1 MKSGI
6 VGPNCCGSY
15 AFPQK
20 FCSFGSGLAK
30 LLLVKEHLFPPYK
43 MFKKIIKYTFRV
55 VLCGLVLLIV
65 LPFLLYIPGIQN
77 FIRRQAESYV
87 ARNTEMRLSVRQIRL
102 SFPLRLVVD
111 DVMVSTPVLDTM
123 AYCTRLEADV
133 ALWPLLRGEVVV
145 HRFGFD
151 GTTVNYADSLAQ
163 FGLYAR
169 VGHFSL
175 AADRIDLKGSVA
187 DISGIE
193 LEKGTVRLSI
203 GEARRIPRRRL
214 KESRLPGKY
223 G

>member
-111 DVMVSTPVLDTM
+111 DVMVPTPALDTM
-123 AYCTRLEADV
+123 AYCTL
-133 ALWPLLRGEVVV
+133 
-145 HRFGFD
+145 F
-151 GTTVNYADSLAQ
+151 
-163 FGLYAR
+163 
-169 VGHFSL
+169 
-175 AADRIDLKGSVA
+175 
-187 DISGIE
+187 
-193 LEKGTVRLSI
+193 
-203 GEARRIPRRRL
+203 
-214 KESRLPGKY
+214 
-223 G
+223 

>member
-6 VGPNCCGSY
+6 VGPNCRGSY

-65 LPFLLYIPGIQN
+65 LPFLFYIPGIQN

-133 ALWPLLRGEVVV
+133 ALWPLLRGRSRRTSFRVRRDDGELC
-145 HRFGFD
+145 RFAGAVRSVRPCRAFQS
-151 GTTVNYADSLAQ
+151 GC
-163 FGLYAR
+163 R
-169 VGHFSL
+169 P
-175 AADRIDLKGSVA
+175 DRSERLRSGYLRNRIGKRNRPAVDRKG
-187 DISGIE
+187 
-193 LEKGTVRLSI
+193 
-203 GEARRIPRRRL
+203 RRIPRRRL

>member
-1 MKSGI
+1 
-6 VGPNCCGSY
+6 
-15 AFPQK
+15 
-20 FCSFGSGLAK
+20 
-30 LLLVKEHLFPPYK
+30 
-43 MFKKIIKYTFRV
+43 
-55 VLCGLVLLIV
+55 
-65 LPFLLYIPGIQN
+65 
-77 FIRRQAESYV
+77 
-87 ARNTEMRLSVRQIRL
+87 MRLSVRQIRL

-193 LEKGTVRLSI
+193 LKEEPSGCRS
-203 GEARRIPRRRL
+203 ERARRIPRRRL

>member
-6 VGPNCCGSY
+6 VGPNYRGSY

-87 ARNTEMRLSVRQIRL
+87 AGI
-102 SFPLRLVVD
+102 PKCAC
-111 DVMVSTPVLDTM
+111 P
-123 AYCTRLEADV
+123 
-133 ALWPLLRGEVVV
+133 
-145 HRFGFD
+145 
-151 GTTVNYADSLAQ
+151 
-163 FGLYAR
+163 YAR
-169 VGHFSL
+169 YACRFRCGWS
-175 AADRIDLKGSVA
+175 S
-187 DISGIE
+187 
-193 LEKGTVRLSI
+193 TT
-203 GEARRIPRRRL
+203 
-214 KESRLPGKY
+214 
-223 G
+223 